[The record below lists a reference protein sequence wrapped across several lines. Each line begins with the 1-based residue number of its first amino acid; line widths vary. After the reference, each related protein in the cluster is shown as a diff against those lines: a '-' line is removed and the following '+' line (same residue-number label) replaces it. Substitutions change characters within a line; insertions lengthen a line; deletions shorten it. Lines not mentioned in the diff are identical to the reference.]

1 MPFGVASAT
10 AVFQRTIENILR
22 GLPLTVVRVD
32 DILVTGT
39 DDVDHLYNVEQVLSR
54 LEETG
59 LKAKR
64 PKCQFFLSPRSG
76 LHGLHCG

>member
-1 MPFGVASAT
+1 M
-10 AVFQRTIENILR
+10 
-22 GLPLTVVRVD
+22 D

-64 PKCQFFLSPRSG
+64 PKGQFFSQRWSTWATLWMNMVIALILKKPKPFEMLLRRRI
-76 LHGLHCG
+76 LLN